1 MASMRSGHPQR
12 VSDVQIDQHD
22 LGITWVVADEAMRR
36 TAHALCDDGRGW
48 LIDPFEDEEA
58 LSRALA
64 LGETVGVLQLL
75 DRHNRDCAALAERL
89 GVPHLRL
96 PDAIPDS
103 PFEVVKVVDVPRWR
117 EIALWWPDRRALV
130 VAEAVG
136 TGPFFRG
143 DEARAGIH
151 PFLRVRPPKALR
163 GYDPQHLLMGHGRS
177 LHGAEAGPALRDAY
191 ARSLRD
197 IPRTIARLP
206 RLGG

>member
-1 MASMRSGHPQR
+1 MSEVR
-12 VSDVQIDQHD
+12 VEQHD
-22 LGITWVVADEAMRR
+22 LGVTWVVVDEAMRR
-36 TAHALCDDGRGW
+36 ACHALCDDGRVW
-48 LIDPFEDEEA
+48 LVDPIEDEEA

-64 LGETVGVLQLL
+64 LGEPQGVLQLL
-75 DRHNRDCAALAERL
+75 DRHNRDSAALAARL

-96 PDAIPDS
+96 PDSLPGS
-103 PFEVVKVVDVPRWR
+103 PFEVVEVIDVPKWR
-117 EIALWWPDRRALV
+117 EVALWWPERRALV

-151 PFLRVRPPKALR
+151 PFLRLRPPKVLR
-163 GYDPQHLLMGHGRS
+163 GYDPQHLLMGHGHT
-177 LHGAEAGPALRDAY
+177 LHGADAGAALREAY

>member
-1 MASMRSGHPQR
+1 MSEVR
-12 VSDVQIDQHD
+12 VEQHE
-22 LGITWVVADEAMRR
+22 LGITWVIADEAMRR
-36 TAHALCDDGRGW
+36 AAHALCVDGRVW

-64 LGETVGVLQLL
+64 LGEPAAVVQLL
-75 DRHNRDCAALAERL
+75 DRHARDAAALAERL

-96 PDAIPDS
+96 PDAVPGS

-117 EIALWWPDRRALV
+117 EIALWWPERRALI
-130 VAEAVG
+130 VAEAIG

-143 DEARAGIH
+143 DEARAGVH
-151 PFLRVRPPKALR
+151 PFLRLRPPRVLR
-163 GYDPQHLLMGHGRS
+163 SYDPQHLLVSHGRS
-177 LHGAEAGPALRDAY
+177 LHGAEAGAALREAY